1 MKKPYQLQFQGPV
14 DVGFLEALAL
24 VEDSRLFENEK
35 KKKFSYELPSVFMS
49 SCSVTFPPLPNIND
63 SQFNMKHFYKAQTL
77 SASHAAHV
85 FISPEDGNL
94 YKERYTRCRVSSE
107 R

>member
-1 MKKPYQLQFQGPV
+1 MKKPYQLQFQSPV
-14 DVGFLEALAL
+14 DAGFLEALAL
-24 VEDSRLFENEK
+24 VEDSRLFEDEK
-35 KKKFSYELPSVFMS
+35 QRKVQLRVSFCVFMS
-49 SCSVTFPPLPNIND
+49 SVTFPPLPNIND
-63 SQFNMKHFYKAQTL
+63 SQLNFKHFYKAQTF

-94 YKERYTRCRVSSE
+94 HKERYTRCRVSSE